1 LSHIIHFTA
10 ADEAPTGEVAGELE
24 ELLESCTLA
33 VARHFTQPDLS
44 RSALLL
50 KRSRVQVPSFQG
62 RWFATGRDEE
72 RLGELIWL
80 EE

>member
-1 LSHIIHFTA
+1 MSHIIHFTA